1 MAFKKPPLGKRGYDE
16 EDVDAFLDEL
26 EQELVRLIE
35 ENASLRD
42 QVHRAGPGSP
52 GAASSTVTIRSEL
65 AGLAAQLEWMQA
77 ARARADEHARGV
89 AAQLE
94 QARTAVPAGAG
105 SSGMAQVVMMAQ
117 RTADEYLRDAERKSE
132 ELLVESRAEAE
143 QIAGEAQ
150 LRAETME
157 RDAHRDHTESINRV
171 QSERAAMLEE
181 IAGLSQLAAGYQ
193 DALRSHVTQQL
204 QELNSGAQLD

>member
-94 QARTAVPAGAG
+94 QARTVPAGAG

-171 QSERAAMLEE
+171 QSERAALLEE

-193 DALRSHVTQQL
+193 DALRTHVTQQL
-204 QELNSGAQLD
+204 QELNSVTQLD